1 MRITVASLLLQ
12 ARDALWHTMRPA
24 YNIRTIALCAALRL
38 FRLFRLF
45 GTRVYA

>member
-12 ARDALWHTMRPA
+12 ARDALWHTMRPKPN
-24 YNIRTIALCAALRL
+24 NIRMIALRTALRP
-38 FRLFRLF
+38 F